1 MEKLRYNF
9 NGTLSDKEIIK
20 LVDDYKKGDGVKTAE
35 KTEYAKGNNLAIMR
49 RLVPSGAPD
58 NKVPVSYAKRMINLI
73 TSYMYRPGSVQYA
86 SEDQAYLDK
95 LLEIFDANNED
106 LETEQI
112 GRQTSI
118 HGIGYEM
125 FYIEGVGKT
134 ETLIDKKPGYTG
146 TIPRFTKIPVD
157 STIPIYNFDII
168 PELQAFIR
176 FYTIEQ
182 EETEHI
188 WVYYEKKFVEYLRKA
203 NSQGL
208 PIGQQGLHGFDRVPL
223 VVYENNEDL
232 MGDFECVQPLIDAYD
247 VLMSDSLNE
256 FDRFAWAYLV
266 MKGFSLSTTDAEQI
280 KHKRAF
286 ALLGEKDSVEF
297 LTKDINHE
305 FIKFM
310 SEWLRG
316 EIHKQSGIPNLDD
329 VKFGANTSGE
339 TLGKWIYLMELFT
352 DPKESYFQYAL
363 KKRLEIVSVYANLGD
378 PTDIEITMNRNVPDK
393 SMEQA
398 ELMEKY
404 AGHIS
409 EKTLIEQFADF
420 VDDAEAE
427 MEQLKAE
434 KEESLDTMMAK
445 MEKNPPPDENQPGD
459 NQQVDEAGNEVPK
472 ENP

>member
-20 LVDDYKKGDGVKTAE
+20 IVDDYKKSDGAAAE
-35 KTEYAKGNNLAIMR
+35 VRIQYAKGNNPAILQ

-58 NKVPVSYAKRMINLI
+58 NKIPVSYARRMINII
-73 TSYMYRPGSVQYA
+73 TSYMYKPGSVQYA
-86 SEDQAYLDK
+86 SENQPYLDK
-95 LLEIFDANNED
+95 LLEIFDANKED

-118 HGIGYEM
+118 HGVGYEM

-157 STIPIYNFDII
+157 STIAIYNFDII
-168 PELQAFIR
+168 PQLIAFIR

-188 WVYYEKKFVEYLRKA
+188 WVYYEKEFVEYLRKA
-203 NSQGL
+203 NAQGL

-232 MGDFECVQPLIDAYD
+232 IGDFSCVLPLIDAYD

-256 FDRFAWAYLV
+256 FDRFAWAYLI
-266 MKGFSLSTTDAEQI
+266 MRGFSLSKDDAEQI

-286 ALLGEKDSVEF
+286 ALLGEKDTVEF
-297 LTKDINHE
+297 LTKEINHE
-305 FIKFM
+305 FIQFM
-310 SEWLRG
+310 SEWIRD
-316 EIHKQSGIPNLDD
+316 EIHKQSGIPNLEDF
-329 VKFGANTSGE
+329 KFGASVSGE
-339 TLGKWIYLMELFT
+339 TLSKFIYMMELFT
-352 DPKESYFQYAL
+352 DPKESYFMNGL
-363 KKRLEIVSVYANLGD
+363 KQRLEIVSVYANLGD

-434 KEESLDTMMAK
+434 KEESLDTMVAR
-445 MEKNPPPDENQPGD
+445 MEKTAAENPPPQD